1 MIRRVV
7 LCIAVVACV
16 QSAPAQEPQCRLY
29 KVQSNSL
36 NISKEPRGDAVYI
49 DTLDNADVVCVTRE
63 RKVGERNWGFVDH
76 KLLTPDQRKPAA
88 GWANMGL
95 LQRLSEAEG
104 ASVRGL
110 TASPPAAAAP
120 AAPAPAPA
128 APAAP
133 GQDVVRFKEPLTS
146 GPYPVN
152 GSSLEQLVNGIPLFP
167 PIEGLDEAVWK
178 KNCNACHKW
187 DQRTLCEQGA
197 TYVKNPKSALR
208 KSHPYGGAEKVAMM
222 EWSKT
227 GCQ

>member
-1 MIRRVV
+1 M
-7 LCIAVVACV
+7 A
-16 QSAPAQEPQCRLY
+16 
-29 KVQSNSL
+29 
-36 NISKEPRGDAVYI
+36 
-49 DTLDNADVVCVTRE
+49 
-63 RKVGERNWGFVDH
+63 
-76 KLLTPDQRKPAA
+76 
-88 GWANMGL
+88 L
-95 LQRLSEAEG
+95 LQRLADNEG

-120 AAPAPAPA
+120 AAPAAPAPA
-128 APAAP
+128 PATT

>member
-1 MIRRVV
+1 M
-7 LCIAVVACV
+7 CVAALV
-16 QSAPAQEPQCRLY
+16 WTQSAPAQEPQCRLY

-36 NISKEPRGDAVYI
+36 NISKEPRGDAGYI

-63 RKVGERNWGFVDH
+63 QKVGERTWGFVDH
-76 KLLTPDQRKPAA
+76 KLLTPDQRKPVA
-88 GWANMGL
+88 GWANMAL
-95 LQRLSEAEG
+95 LQRLADNEG

-120 AAPAPAPA
+120 AAPAP

-167 PIEGLDEAVWK
+167 PIEGLEEAVLK

>member
-29 KVQSNSL
+29 KVQSNSI
-36 NISKEPRGDAVYI
+36 NISKEPRGDAGYI

-63 RKVGERNWGFVDH
+63 QKVGERNWDM
-76 KLLTPDQRKPAA
+76 A
-88 GWANMGL
+88 L
-95 LQRLSEAEG
+95 LQRLAEAEG
-104 ASVRGL
+104 ASGRGL

-120 AAPAPAPA
+120 RPPP
-128 APAAP
+128 PRP
-133 GQDVVRFKEPLTS
+133 PPPTGQDVVRFKEPLTS

-208 KSHPYGGAEKVAMM
+208 GSHPYGGAEKVAMM
-222 EWSKT
+222 EWAKT

>member
-1 MIRRVV
+1 VV

-29 KVQSNSL
+29 KVQSNSI

-49 DTLDNADVVCVTRE
+49 DTLDNTDVVCVTRE
-63 RKVGERNWGFVDH
+63 RKVGERNWGFVEH
-76 KLLTPDQRKPAA
+76 KLLTSDQRKPVA
-88 GWANMGL
+88 GWANLAL
-95 LQRLSEAEG
+95 LQRLAEAESPS
-104 ASVRGL
+104 ARGL
-110 TASPPAAAAP
+110 TASPPAAAA
-120 AAPAPAPA
+120 APAPAPA
-128 APAAP
+128 TPTPAPA

-167 PIEGLDEAVWK
+167 PIEGLEEAVWK

-187 DQRTLCEQGA
+187 DQRTLCEQA
-197 TYVKNPKSALR
+197 ASYVKNPKSALR
-208 KSHPYGGAEKVAMM
+208 GSHPYGGAEKVAMM
-222 EWSKT
+222 QWAKT

>member
-1 MIRRVV
+1 MMRRVV
-7 LCIAVVACV
+7 LCIAVVAWV
-16 QSAPAQEPQCRLY
+16 QSAPAQEAQCRLY

-49 DTLDNADVVCVTRE
+49 DILDNADVVCVTRE

-76 KLLTPDQRKPAA
+76 KLLTPDQRKPVA
-88 GWANMGL
+88 GWANMAL

-110 TASPPAAAAP
+110 TASPPATAAAPAP
-120 AAPAPAPA
+120 AAPAPAPT
-128 APAAP
+128 

-167 PIEGLDEAVWK
+167 PIEG
-178 KNCNACHKW
+178 
-187 DQRTLCEQGA
+187 
-197 TYVKNPKSALR
+197 
-208 KSHPYGGAEKVAMM
+208 
-222 EWSKT
+222 
-227 GCQ
+227 

>member
-36 NISKEPRGDAVYI
+36 NISKEPRGAAVYI

-63 RKVGERNWGFVDH
+63 RKVGERNWGFVEH
-76 KLLTPDQRKPAA
+76 KLLTPDQRKPVA
-88 GWANMGL
+88 GWANMAL
-95 LQRLSEAEG
+95 LQRLADNEG

-110 TASPPAAAAP
+110 TASPPAAAAAP
-120 AAPAPAPA
+120 APATPAPAPA
-128 APAAP
+128 TTGRGRRAL
-133 GQDVVRFKEPLTS
+133 QEPLTS

-178 KNCNACHKW
+178 KQCTSCHKW
-187 DQRTLCEQGA
+187 DQGRCASRRVLRQESE
-197 TYVKNPKSALR
+197 SALR
-208 KSHPYGGAEKVAMM
+208 GSHPFGGAEKVALMQ
-222 EWSKT
+222 WAKT